1 MRIAITGA
9 DGQLGT
15 DIADAL
21 GGHDLVR
28 YVEPDRRS
36 GGYRGLDVTE
46 RRSVA
51 IAIAADNPRWV
62 INTAAMTDVD
72 GCEGAV
78 APAVNVNAVGA
89 RNVAEACAAHG
100 ATLIHISTD
109 YVFDGA
115 RDDGYS
121 ETDSPHPI
129 NVYGMTKLM
138 GEWYVAGG
146 CKRHYILRSS
156 GLYGSTPAVG
166 KGGAN
171 FVETMLRLARERDSL
186 RVVSDEVLTPTYT
199 VDLARQLRTI
209 IEKEPPF
216 GIYHATN
223 GGRCSWF
230 DFAGEIFRAAG
241 VTVDLR
247 PISSREWNAP
257 AKRPAN
263 SVLNNDALT
272 THGCDVMPDWRDAL
286 ARYLRQRAARK

>member
-15 DIADAL
+15 DVVEAL
-21 GGHDLVR
+21 SGHDLVC
-28 YVEPDRRS
+28 YVEPGRRGGAYKALDITDRRA
-36 GGYRGLDVTE
+36 
-46 RRSVA
+46 VA
-51 IAIAADNPRWV
+51 IAIAADHPQWV

-78 APAVNVNAVGA
+78 VPAVTVNGIGA

-109 YVFDGA
+109 YVFDGE
-115 RDDGYS
+115 RDDGYG
-121 ETDSPHPI
+121 ETDSPHPV
-129 NVYGMTKLM
+129 NVYGMSKLM
-138 GEWYVAGG
+138 GEWYVADE
-146 CKRHYILRSS
+146 CERHYIVRSS
-156 GLYGSTPAVG
+156 GLYGRTPAVG

-171 FVETMLRLARERDSL
+171 FVETMLRLAGERDSL
-186 RVVSDEVLTPTYT
+186 KVVSEE
-199 VDLARQLRTI
+199 A
-209 IEKEPPF
+209 PPF
-216 GIYHATN
+216 GVYHATN

-230 DFAGEIFRAAG
+230 EFAGEIFRIAG
-241 VTVDLR
+241 VEIDLQ

-257 AKRPAN
+257 ARRPAN

-286 ARYLRQRAARK
+286 ARYLRQRTLRER